1 MNGYLALNLV
11 MSSDVTDHQVNMFVL
26 QYYSLLNTETT
37 LGGCL
42 RRTIADPEKQTDSP
56 KCQHLWLF

>member
-1 MNGYLALNLV
+1 